1 MKRAQIPGV
10 LWPSWQGSVW
20 CCPAV
25 AAAATSWVPS
35 VEGICCGLW
44 QGRFIIIFFLLF
56 FFFGFCLEKGR
67 KEGRKEG
74 TKEAQEGSKEG
85 MRQGRWLSV
94 PKC

>member
-1 MKRAQIPGV
+1 MGFGKGGLLLYFFCVLGV
-10 LWPSWQGSVW
+10 
-20 CCPAV
+20 
-25 AAAATSWVPS
+25 
-35 VEGICCGLW
+35 
-44 QGRFIIIFFLLF
+44 
-56 FFFGFCLEKGR
+56 FFGFCLEKGR